1 MAIEFDSNSLG
12 AILEYGLLREDAAPR
27 TAEKQAWERTN
38 IRSSD
43 VALLQPWSG
52 PPGTLTQTFLIG
64 MLQIG
69 RDAGEVRRT
78 VDWAFRVLEMHRL
91 IVPWAVDANP
101 ATAYRT
107 LSS

>member
-1 MAIEFDSNSLG
+1 
-12 AILEYGLLREDAAPR
+12 
-27 TAEKQAWERTN
+27 
-38 IRSSD
+38 
-43 VALLQPWSG
+43 
-52 PPGTLTQTFLIG
+52 